1 MEHIKKMKQQA
12 INDLEEFLK
21 QSAQLAENQK
31 LMLELQLNL
40 ISDLK
45 SNLKLLYDLLP
56 DKNNK

>member
-21 QSAQLAENQK
+21 QAAQLAENQK